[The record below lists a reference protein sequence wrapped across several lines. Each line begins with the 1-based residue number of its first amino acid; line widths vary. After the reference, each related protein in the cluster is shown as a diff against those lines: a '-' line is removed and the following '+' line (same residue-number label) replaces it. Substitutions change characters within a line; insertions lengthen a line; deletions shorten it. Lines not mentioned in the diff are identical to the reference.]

1 MTKDNSPVDV
11 TLNKS
16 TSGTWR
22 ASKPSGFHL
31 KPWQRLW
38 VASGVVY
45 LLIVAGSY
53 HLLIP
58 DRERIERKM
67 VFAVVEEVRRYDG
80 MAFAGESPRK
90 VFEVAS
96 SKGYSAWIAQVRS
109 KYRIGSEGNAG
120 FTRIEKE
127 YRDDLIDLPMKRI
140 AGVLISVFAW
150 LVPMGVFYAIG
161 SVIDW
166 IRRGA
171 SAAQR

>member
-1 MTKDNSPVDV
+1 MTKDTPPAEV

-22 ASKPSGFHL
+22 AAKSSGSHL

-38 VASGVVY
+38 VVSGIVY

-53 HLLIP
+53 QLLMP
-58 DRERIERKM
+58 DQERIERKM
-67 VFAVVEEVRRYDG
+67 IFAVTEEARRYDG

-90 VFEVAS
+90 VFELAS
-96 SKGYSAWIAQVRS
+96 SMGFPVWIAQVRS
-109 KYRIGSEGNAG
+109 TYRIGSEGNAG
-120 FTRIEKE
+120 FAKIEKE
-127 YRDDLIDLPMKRI
+127 YRDALIDLPMKRI
-140 AGVLISVFAW
+140 VGVLISVFAW

-161 SVIDW
+161 LVIDW

-171 SAAQR
+171 RGVQG